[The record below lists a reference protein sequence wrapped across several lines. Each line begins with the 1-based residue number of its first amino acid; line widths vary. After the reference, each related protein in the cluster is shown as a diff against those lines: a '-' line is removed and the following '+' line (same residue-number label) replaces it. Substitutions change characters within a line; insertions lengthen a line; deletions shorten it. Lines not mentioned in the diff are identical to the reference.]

1 MIWLPGLRPKGVQG
15 IDYSMQKTNKP
26 SPELIRL
33 SGLSVEQLFELQ
45 QALSLFPFIESA
57 SFFGSRGR
65 GTFHQG
71 SDVDVALVG
80 EHLELSDV
88 ALVREW
94 LNENTRLPFQFDV
107 VLQNEDATDR
117 FREQIQGDL
126 LPFYQWQPG
135 IRHHGALHGVTGSCH
150 ELFYRRKQGQARS
163 LLVDCGLFQGDDHS
177 SYGAI
182 SANANKLFIDFDLAA
197 VQALCLTHAHIDHIG
212 RLPYLVMAGFDQ
224 PIYCT
229 PATARLTPL
238 MLEDA
243 IKLGVTRDKRL
254 IGRLLARISE
264 LLIPVEYDAWQ
275 VVDENLKIRF
285 RQAGHILGSAFVE
298 VDMPRPPL
306 TLPSGRQSR
315 RHRVIFS
322 GDLGAPYAPLLPSP
336 KSPYRCDTLVLE
348 STYGDRLHDGRRLRA
363 RQLKRIVERALAN
376 RGAVLIPAFSLGRT
390 QELLYEFEQII
401 HRFGA
406 SWQDIEVVVDSPMAQ
421 RITGIYREL
430 SALWDKEARRKKSA
444 SRHPLN
450 FEQMTVIDDHQ
461 THQQVVAYLQ
471 KTARPT
477 LVIAAS
483 GMCTGGRIVEYL
495 KALIE
500 DERTDILFTGYQA
513 QGSTGR
519 AIQRYGDKSVYPDGY
534 VDIDGQRYRIRAAVH
549 TISGYSAHADAKD
562 LLKFITR
569 MRRPPVDIRL
579 VHGDEPAKRA
589 LKGKIAD
596 ALPGVR
602 VVIP

>member
-1 MIWLPGLRPKGVQG
+1 
-15 IDYSMQKTNKP
+15 
-26 SPELIRL
+26 L
-33 SGLSVEQLFELQ
+33 SADQLFELR
-45 QALSLFPFIESA
+45 QALSLFPFIKSA

-65 GTFHQG
+65 GASHKG
-71 SDVDVALVG
+71 SDVDIALAG

-88 ALVREW
+88 ALVRER
-94 LNENTRLPFQFDV
+94 LNEHTKLPYQFDV
-107 VLQNEDATDR
+107 VLQSEGSSDR
-117 FREQIQGDL
+117 FSEQIQGDL
-126 LPFYQWQPG
+126 LPFYRWQPG

-150 ELFYRRKQGQARS
+150 ELFYRRKQGKARS

-177 SYGAI
+177 SYGAF
-182 SANANKLFIDFDLAA
+182 SANANKLFIDFNLSA
-197 VQALCLTHAHIDHIG
+197 VRALCLTHAHIDHIG
-212 RLPYLVMAGFDQ
+212 RLPYLVMAGFEQ

-229 PATARLTPL
+229 RATARMAPL

-254 IGRLLARISE
+254 VGQLLARITE
-264 LLIPVEYDAWQ
+264 LLKPVGYDSWQ
-275 VVDENLKIRF
+275 VIDDHLKIRF

-298 VDMPRPPL
+298 VDMPRPAL
-306 TLPSGRQSR
+306 TLPSGRVSH

-348 STYGDRLHDGRRLRA
+348 STYGDRLHEGRRQRS
-363 RQLKRIVERALAN
+363 RQLKKVIERALVN

-401 HRFGA
+401 HQFGA

-430 SALWDKEARRKKSA
+430 SALWDKEARRKRTA
-444 SRHPLN
+444 GRHPLD

-477 LVIAAS
+477 VVIAAS

-519 AIQRYGDKSVYPDGY
+519 AIQRYGDKSRYPNGY

-569 MRRPPVDIRL
+569 MRRPPGDIRL
-579 VHGDEPAKRA
+579 VHGDEPAKQA
-589 LKGKIAD
+589 LKERIAD
-596 ALPGVR
+596 VLPDAHVM
-602 VVIP
+602 IP

>member
-1 MIWLPGLRPKGVQG
+1 
-15 IDYSMQKTNKP
+15 MQKTNKL
-26 SPELIRL
+26 STELSRL

-57 SFFGSRGR
+57 SFLGSRGR
-65 GTFHQG
+65 GTLHKG
-71 SDVDVALVG
+71 SDVDIALAG
-80 EHLELSDV
+80 DHLDQADV
-88 ALVREW
+88 SVVQEW
-94 LNENTRLPFQFDV
+94 LNNKTRLPFQFEV
-107 VLQNEDATDR
+107 LLQNEDGTDR
-117 FREQIQGDL
+117 FNEQIRGDL

-150 ELFYRRKQGQARS
+150 ELFYWRRRGQVRS

-182 SANANKLFIDFDLAA
+182 SANANKLFIDFDLSA
-197 VQALCLTHAHIDHIG
+197 VHALCLTHAHIDHIG

-229 PATARLTPL
+229 RATARMVPL

-243 IKLGVTRDKRL
+243 IKLGVTSDKRL
-254 IGRLLARISE
+254 AGRLLARISQ
-264 LLIPVEYDAWQ
+264 LLRPVEYDAWQ
-275 VVDENLKIRF
+275 AVDDHLRIRF

-298 VDMPRPPL
+298 ADMPRPPL
-306 TLPSGRQSR
+306 TSPSGRVSR
-315 RHRVIFS
+315 RHRIIFS

-348 STYGDRLHDGRRLRA
+348 STYGDRLHEGRRLRS
-363 RQLKRIVERALAN
+363 RQLRQVVERALAN

-401 HRFGA
+401 HQFGA
-406 SWQDIEVVVDSPMAQ
+406 SWQDVEVVVDSPMAQ

-430 SALWDKEARRKKSA
+430 SGLWDQEAGRKKSA
-444 SRHPLN
+444 GRHPLD

-461 THQQVVAYLQ
+461 THRQVVAYLQ

-519 AIQRYGDKSVYPDGY
+519 AIQRYGDKSRYPDGY
-534 VDIDGQRYRIRAAVH
+534 VEIDGRRYQIRAAVH